1 MTGGPLRILLA
12 GDYVD
17 DPRLGSGK
25 VSHKLREEFTA
36 LGHECDT
43 LFSSA
48 LGATPRNR
56 QVRQL
61 VAPWLAGRAIAKAL
75 ANKHY
80 DVVDVSS
87 AEGLWFG
94 MQKRAGRHPGT
105 AYICRSHGLEHLN
118 YQRMLDDARAGLTV
132 KPWTRR
138 IWYPASRLSQVA
150 AAARLADRL
159 IVLNTVDRE
168 FARTRGW
175 LPADRVDLVPHGVS
189 SRFLSKSSG
198 SRRGAGALFC
208 GSWDHVKGVSVLV
221 DAWTALHQ
229 TDNVVPLTVLGPG
242 VPSTQ
247 VLQSFPASVRPHIT
261 VIERVPEDRVI
272 DEYRRHDLM
281 VFPSTYEGFGLVV
294 IEAMSQGL
302 PVVATPVGCA
312 AELIVDGVNG
322 RRVPPRNAT
331 ALADAVRAL
340 SSDETLRH
348 RLGNAAIQTAQSMTW
363 EATARKTLDVYRSAL
378 AAIKRC

>member
-1 MTGGPLRILLA
+1 MTDGPLRILLV
-12 GDYVD
+12 GDYAD

-36 LGHECDT
+36 LGHQCDT

-48 LGATPRNR
+48 LGSAPRNR

-75 ANKHY
+75 GGNRY

-94 MQKRAGRHPGT
+94 IQKRTGRHRGT

-118 YQRMLDDARAGLTV
+118 YQRMLDDAGAGLTR

-150 AAARLADRL
+150 AAARLADRM
-159 IVLNTVDRE
+159 IVLNAVDHE
-168 FARTRGW
+168 FARARGW
-175 LPADRVDLVPHGVS
+175 LPADRVELVPHGVS
-189 SRFLSKSSG
+189 SRFLSG
-198 SRRGAGALFC
+198 VPDARRGAGALFC

-221 DAWTALHQ
+221 DAWTTLHQ
-229 TDNVVPLTVLGPG
+229 TGIVVPLTVLGPG
-242 VPSTQ
+242 VPAAQ
-247 VLQSFPASVRPHIT
+247 VLESFPVSVRPHVT

-294 IEAMSQGL
+294 LEAMSQGL

-322 RRVPPRNAT
+322 LRVAPRNGA
-331 ALADAVRAL
+331 AIAAAVRAL
-340 SSDETLRH
+340 AGDEALRH
-348 RLGNAAIQTAQSMTW
+348 RLGNAARQTAQSMSW
-363 EATARKTLDVYRSAL
+363 QATARKTLDVYRRAL
-378 AAIKRC
+378 ATTR

>member
-1 MTGGPLRILLA
+1 MTDEPLRILLV
-12 GDYVD
+12 GDYAD

-36 LGHECDT
+36 LGHQCDT
-43 LFSSA
+43 LFGSA
-48 LGATPRNR
+48 LGGAPKNR

-75 ANKHY
+75 AANRY

-94 MQKRAGRHPGT
+94 VQKRAGHHRTT

-118 YQRMLDDARAGLTV
+118 YQRMLDDARAGLTR

-150 AAARLADRL
+150 AAARLADRF
-159 IVLNTVDRE
+159 IVLNAVDRE
-168 FARTRGW
+168 FARARGW
-175 LPADRVDLVPHGVS
+175 LPADRVELVPHGVS
-189 SRFLSKSSG
+189 SRFLSGVSNP
-198 SRRGAGALFC
+198 RRGAGALFC

-221 DAWTALHQ
+221 DAWTALHE
-229 TDNVVPLTVLGPG
+229 TGSAVPLTILGPG
-242 VPSTQ
+242 VPAAQ
-247 VLQSFPASVRPHIT
+247 VLESFPASIRPHVT

-294 IEAMSQGL
+294 LEAMSQGL
-302 PVVATPVGCA
+302 PVVATPAGCA

-322 RRVPPRNAT
+322 LRVPPRNGSAI
-331 ALADAVRAL
+331 AAAVRVLAG
-340 SSDETLRH
+340 DEALRH
-348 RLGNAAIQTAQSMTW
+348 RLGDMARQTAQSMSW
-363 EATARKTLDVYRSAL
+363 QATARKTLDVYRRAL
-378 AAIKRC
+378 ATTR